1 MSFGRREFLYLSALG
16 AVLPEMSRTVLAQVE
31 QAAPKFSQIL
41 RQDLESQGQKVEETV
56 AIAADFGPGSVSP
69 WHLHPGA
76 QELLFVSDGRLTL
89 EVDGR
94 ETRIINAGEASIIP
108 ADTAHQVKN
117 DSTDLSAKSLVV
129 FSRSAKDKPLLVR
142 VKR

>member
-1 MSFGRREFLYLSALG
+1 MGLPRREFLYLSAL
-16 AVLPEMSRTVLAQVE
+16 ASALPARPHTVLAQVE

-69 WHLHPGA
+69 WHMHPGA

>member
-16 AVLPEMSRTVLAQVE
+16 AVLPEMSRSVLAQVE

-69 WHLHPGA
+69 WHMHPGA

-117 DSTDLSAKSLVV
+117 NSTDLSAKSLVV

-142 VKR
+142 VTR

>member
-117 DSTDLSAKSLVV
+117 NSTDLSAKSLVV

-142 VKR
+142 VTR